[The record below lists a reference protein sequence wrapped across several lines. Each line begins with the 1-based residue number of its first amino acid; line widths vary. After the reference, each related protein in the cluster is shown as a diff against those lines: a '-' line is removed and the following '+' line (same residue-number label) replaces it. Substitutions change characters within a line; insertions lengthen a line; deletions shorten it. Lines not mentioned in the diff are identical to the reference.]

1 VGYLIMACFSVFLL
15 FAAGVTQ
22 RTNTLSAI
30 TWTAQSQ
37 RQQAAETIRYLNVIN
52 DYLYAHPQ
60 SEGVISA
67 SLLEMQPPADVA
79 HYIAQGRL
87 FVYQPARS
95 GLLDAMMA
103 QSGRSAL
110 IGTVIKR
117 RLTDTRGNDM
127 QVSVPDVIPD
137 GTLVYLN

>member
-1 VGYLIMACFSVFLL
+1 MGYLIMACFSVFLL

-22 RTNTLSAI
+22 RTNTLSSI

-67 SLLEMQPPADVA
+67 SLLEMQPPASVA
-79 HYIAQGRL
+79 HYISRGRV
-87 FVYQPARS
+87 FVYQPARR
-95 GLLDAMMA
+95 GLLDAMRA

-110 IGTVIKR
+110 IGTVVNR

-127 QVSVPDVIPD
+127 KVSVPDVISD
-137 GTLVYLN
+137 NTLVYLN